1 MSGLWASG
9 DDLLLPALHTADTAA
24 EGPASAST
32 ADSFSSRFR
41 CHCTSS
47 RCRDRQASEGRGR
60 RGRKRRGG
68 RTERRSGG
76 GRSGEKLDA
85 FRVADEGVDVRA
97 NRRAAKAVHCDG
109 ALVRRLWLPVLLVID
124 VKER

>member
-1 MSGLWASG
+1 MSGLWTSG

-68 RTERRSGG
+68 RTEREAEEEEAEKSWMLSGSRTRVWTCAPIG
-76 GRSGEKLDA
+76 GRRRQSTA
-85 FRVADEGVDVRA
+85 TVR
-97 NRRAAKAVHCDG
+97 
-109 ALVRRLWLPVLLVID
+109 W
-124 VKER
+124 